1 MEEAS
6 FGPAGTVW
14 SVTTIHVPSG
24 DRDAPYTLAYVD
36 LDDGPRVLTH
46 VSDGVAAPAV
56 SGRVTLTGRTPHG
69 DPEVSTPM
77 VEG

>member
-24 DRDAPYTLAYVD
+24 DREAPYTLAYVD
-36 LDDGPRVLTH
+36 LDDGPRMLAH
-46 VSDGVAAPAV
+46 VSDGPAAEV
-56 SGRVTLTGRTPHG
+56 GGRVTLTGRTPHG
-69 DPEVSTPM
+69 DPEVSALGGMT
-77 VEG
+77 